1 MANNPQFW
9 LEKHPDFGF
18 FQVRPTPSA
27 AEITRFY
34 AEEFYSTKY
43 KAFNNSALEVQEADR
58 EFHDANREDIAQKIE
73 SLLGRSLKGVSILDV
88 GCGWGQTMQ
97 YLASKGAVCSGFDPA
112 PEAVAHVKSCGLE
125 CIQAGMERM
134 DVFAGRRFEVVMLM
148 NVLEHLS
155 DPIMVINDIQQNVL
169 KDGGLLIVEVP
180 NEFNAFQMAG
190 KELHGLSEWWVAP
203 PAHLNYFSPSTLKR
217 LLNASGFT
225 VSHLA
230 SSFPIEV
237 FLLMGDN
244 YVGNRE
250 LGRHCHEQRMAFEM
264 NLRRLGR
271 ADVLNTFYQALA
283 SVDLGRQVIA
293 YAQKG
298 KKKA

>member
-1 MANNPQFW
+1 MTNNSQFW

-27 AEITRFY
+27 DEITRFY

-43 KAFNNSALEVQEADR
+43 KAFNNSALEVQETDR
-58 EFHDANREDIAQKIE
+58 EFHDVNREDIANKIE
-73 SLLGRSLKGVSILDV
+73 LLLEKSLKDVSILDV

-97 YLASKGAVCSGFDPA
+97 YLAEKGATCSGFDPA

-125 CIQAGMERM
+125 CIQTGMEKM
-134 DVFAGRRFEVVMLM
+134 DVFTGRQFDVVMLM

-155 DPIMVINDIQQNVL
+155 DPIMVINDIRQNVL

-180 NEFNAFQMAG
+180 NEFNSFQMAG
-190 KELHGLSEWWVAP
+190 KELHNLPEWWVAP

-217 LLNASGFT
+217 LLSASGFT
-225 VSHLA
+225 VSHLS
-230 SSFPIEV
+230 SSFPIEM
-237 FLLMGDN
+237 FLLMGEN

-250 LGRHCHEQRMAFEM
+250 LGRHCHERRMAFEM
-264 NLRRLGR
+264 NLRRHGHT
-271 ADVLNTFYQALA
+271 DVLNNFYQALA
-283 SVDLGRQVIA
+283 DLDLGRQVIA
-293 YAQKG
+293 YA
-298 KKKA
+298 KKD